1 MNEMFK
7 YFITG
12 YAAGIVTAFIF
23 AGACAAA
30 KILGNRRTA
39 AAAGNRAEEARGTCD
54 ELASSAERACDELE
68 ASAGRTGDI
77 LAAIRKQKEN
87 G

>member
-1 MNEMFK
+1 MNEMFR

-39 AAAGNRAEEARGTCD
+39 AAAGNRTEEAGRT
-54 ELASSAERACDELE
+54 CDELE